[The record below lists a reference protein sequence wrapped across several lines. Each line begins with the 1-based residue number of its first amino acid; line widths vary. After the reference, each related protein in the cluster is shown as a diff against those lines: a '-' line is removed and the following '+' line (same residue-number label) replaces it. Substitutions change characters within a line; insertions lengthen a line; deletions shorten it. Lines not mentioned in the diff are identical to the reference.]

1 MQSFNIFRELSVL
14 EGSKDGKMISDHI
27 KDVYCTQDYD
37 HDCREGGRADSW
49 PRWNIRG
56 HLRW

>member
-37 HDCREGGRADSW
+37 HDCREGGEGRLLAKKVE
-49 PRWNIRG
+49 
-56 HLRW
+56 H